1 MSALLDLY
9 IKVETLE
16 TLLETVKKKA
26 EKGLSVTI
34 SIEDESN
41 DWGQNVSSYVSQS
54 KEQRE
59 QKAKRFWVGNGK
71 VFWTNGTIE
80 KAVKNEKGEEKPYDN
95 HKDDGLPF

>member
-41 DWGQNVSSYVSQS
+41 DWGQNV
-54 KEQRE
+54 
-59 QKAKRFWVGNGK
+59 
-71 VFWTNGTIE
+71 
-80 KAVKNEKGEEKPYDN
+80 
-95 HKDDGLPF
+95 